1 MDNMKY
7 RDLKLEDLAV
17 IDWAGDKLHLEYLAK
32 HIELAKSG
40 DYEIVCGLKN
50 KEIVVVGGIDY
61 LKYLNFGTFWM
72 VNVKDEYQGQG
83 IGSKFFSELEER
95 VNEKGI
101 GAIRL
106 LVEKTNP
113 RAKKLYLKLGYV
125 YIKTFKI
132 NGKFLT
138 QMAKH
143 KLLLHNVTY
152 LRNNYT
158 ISNLRALSI
167 LLTL

>member
-125 YIKTFKI
+125 YIKDVQDQWQVFDA
-132 NGKFLT
+132 NGKAQTFVA
-138 QMAKH
+138 QCD
-143 KLLLHNVTY
+143 LLEKQLQY
-152 LRNNYT
+152 L
-158 ISNLRALSI
+158 I
-167 LLTL
+167 